1 MGADLAFPALMTLA
15 MALAMAD
22 ASPRDAGL
30 ASVASDLVSTT
41 AQAGAAPQRDHW
53 PADPGLDSTFGAHP

>member
-1 MGADLAFPALMTLA
+1 MTLA